1 MAKTAFDREELRVK
15 LLQLSGVERGEDWT
29 EETSVSI
36 INETLSL
43 IETIANERNEA
54 IDLYIKDFT
63 QITPENSTRER
74 EQEETKITKAD
85 YINEEYL

>member
-36 INETLSL
+36 INDTLSL
-43 IETIANERNEA
+43 IDTIANERNEA
-54 IDLYIKDFT
+54 IDMYIKDFT
-63 QITPENSTRER
+63 QVPEANTH
-74 EQEETKITKAD
+74 EQEETKLTKAD